1 MIRVLV
7 AEDQA
12 MIRGALIALLS
23 GQPDIEVAGEAG
35 NGEEAVATALR
46 IKPDVVL
53 LDIEMPGK
61 DGFWAAIE
69 LHEKLPSCRV
79 VILTVFG
86 RPGYLRRAIDSGVA
100 GFLLKDAPPDE
111 LAHAVRRTAAG
122 EIVIDPKLAVEAL
135 AQGIS
140 PLTPRERD
148 VLALSVRGTSIEEIA
163 KALHLTNGTVRSYL
177 SIAIQ
182 KLNAKNRVEAAH
194 IAEQKGWL

>member
-23 GQPDIEVAGEAG
+23 GQADIEVAGEAG
-35 NGEEAVATALR
+35 SGEEAVAAALR
-46 IKPDVVL
+46 IKPDVAL

-61 DGFWAAIE
+61 GGLWAATE
-69 LHEKLPSCRV
+69 LREKLPACRV
-79 VILTVFG
+79 LILTVFG

-100 GFLLKDAPPDE
+100 GFLLKDAPPSE